1 MLESSAECH
10 ELESTRFRKGAKQ
23 AFIPN
28 VALSRSICK
37 DCQNNEGTIN
47 AITLEPELEQTVQ
60 ASIQRTEQG
69 SFLTI
74 DPNLDQE
81 ILRAIGH
88 LR

>member
-1 MLESSAECH
+1 M
-10 ELESTRFRKGAKQ
+10 
-23 AFIPN
+23 
-28 VALSRSICK
+28 